1 MHQARSR
8 LMLSWG
14 PSRGQPDKGDLSTWG
29 FAAPLSDPA
38 VYESSRPGQPWQ
50 QQQLHQQQ
58 QQHEQQLQE
67 PRKRG
72 NVRWGSAQQ
81 QLEAPAEEEEDILL
95 EQEQSSRRAT
105 GRSKR
110 GSFFPHAT
118 AAGHARPGTAFMG
131 TPNRGGT
138 ASTRQAEPNL
148 RGGSHSAASLAF
160 GYQPYSLKDYRENRY
175 DPKSF
180 QYWMLGKLGPGP
192 VSRELQVMPGTMQCL
207 YPVSA

>member
-1 MHQARSR
+1 
-8 LMLSWG
+8 
-14 PSRGQPDKGDLSTWG
+14 
-29 FAAPLSDPA
+29 
-38 VYESSRPGQPWQ
+38 
-50 QQQLHQQQ
+50 
-58 QQHEQQLQE
+58 
-67 PRKRG
+67 
-72 NVRWGSAQQ
+72 
-81 QLEAPAEEEEDILL
+81 
-95 EQEQSSRRAT
+95 
-105 GRSKR
+105 
-110 GSFFPHAT
+110 
-118 AAGHARPGTAFMG
+118 MG